1 MKKIQKNNNFN
12 QGEKNMN
19 ELLEMIKR
27 CDASEVNEAAK
38 EPEVVY
44 DDLERVIAESR
55 DAFTA
60 SESTELLHV
69 YLLYEPVTGKTYG
82 LLDYGRY
89 PIDTAAIMFGKGVVI
104 IDVMSQHFSPV
115 DTAKIILEKAVAS
128 IKEDVSAAMESCEH
142 PILMTGTSGCGVHVG
157 YDLVEQCE
165 VTVTGYKTYK
175 DTARITRVR
184 NGVVSETELISLND
198 GEYSVIFPSD
208 EVADMCGLYL
218 PTDCHIRTAYDEWL
232 KRPGKVAEPEVLAYC
247 ENRGNEKEA
256 YTRALRIVNMDRN
269 GFIEHI
275 SDGMYIGL
283 LEKCLERYEKGVLL
297 GVPEETHK
305 YQLNDL
311 EKLLEETTLLKGRR
325 GFI

>member
-1 MKKIQKNNNFN
+1 MKKIQKNNNLN
-12 QGEKNMN
+12 QGGKNMN

-89 PIDTAAIMFGKGVVI
+89 PIDTAAVIFGKGVVI
-104 IDVMSQHFSPV
+104 IDVMSQYFSPV

-142 PILMTGTSGCGVHVG
+142 PILMTGISGCGIHVG
-157 YDLVEQCE
+157 YELVEQCQ
-165 VTVTGYKTYK
+165 VTITGYKTYK

-218 PTDCHIRTAYDEWL
+218 PTDCHIRTAYDEWV
-232 KRPGKVAEPEVLAYC
+232 KRPVKAAEPEVLAYC

-283 LEKCLERYEKGVLL
+283 LETCLERYEKGVLL

-311 EKLLEETTLLKGRR
+311 EKLLEETTL
-325 GFI
+325 

>member
-12 QGEKNMN
+12 QGGKNMN

-27 CDASEVNEAAK
+27 CDALEVNEAAK

-44 DDLERVIAESR
+44 DELERVIAESR

-89 PIDTAAIMFGKGVVI
+89 PIDTAAIIFGKGVVI

-142 PILMTGTSGCGVHVG
+142 PILMTGTSGCGIHVG
-157 YDLVEQCE
+157 YDLVEQCQ
-165 VTVTGYKTYK
+165 VTITGYKTYK

-208 EVADMCGLYL
+208 EVADMCGLSL
-218 PTDCHIRTAYDEWL
+218 PTDCHIRTAYDEWV
-232 KRPGKVAEPEVLAYC
+232 KRPVKAAEPEVLAYC

-283 LEKCLERYEKGVLL
+283 LETCLERYEKGVLL

-311 EKLLEETTLLKGRR
+311 EKLLEETTL
-325 GFI
+325 

>member
-1 MKKIQKNNNFN
+1 MMKIQKNNNFN
-12 QGEKNMN
+12 QEGKNMN

-55 DAFTA
+55 DAFTT

-89 PIDTAAIMFGKGVVI
+89 PIDTAAIIFGKGVVI

-142 PILMTGTSGCGVHVG
+142 PILMTGTSGCGIHVG
-157 YDLVEQCE
+157 YDLVEQCQ
-165 VTVTGYKTYK
+165 VTITGYKTYK

-208 EVADMCGLYL
+208 EVADMCGLSL
-218 PTDCHIRTAYDEWL
+218 PTDCHIRTAYDEWV
-232 KRPGKVAEPEVLAYC
+232 KRPVKAAEPEVLAYC
-247 ENRGNEKEA
+247 ENRDNEKEA

-269 GFIEHI
+269 GFIENI

-283 LEKCLERYEKGVLL
+283 LETCLERYENGVLL

-311 EKLLEETTLLKGRR
+311 EKLLEETTL
-325 GFI
+325 

>member
-89 PIDTAAIMFGKGVVI
+89 PIDTAAIIFGKGVVI

-142 PILMTGTSGCGVHVG
+142 PILMTGTSGCGIHVG
-157 YDLVEQCE
+157 YDLVEQCQ
-165 VTVTGYKTYK
+165 VTITGYKTYK

-198 GEYSVIFPSD
+198 GEYSVIFPLD
-208 EVADMCGLYL
+208 EVADMCGLSL
-218 PTDCHIRTAYDEWL
+218 PTDCHIRTAYDEWV
-232 KRPGKVAEPEVLAYC
+232 KRPVKAAEPEVLAYC

-256 YTRALRIVNMDRN
+256 YTRALRIVNMDHN

-283 LEKCLERYEKGVLL
+283 LETCLERYEKGVLL

-311 EKLLEETTLLKGRR
+311 EKLLEETTL
-325 GFI
+325 

>member
-12 QGEKNMN
+12 QGGKNMN

-38 EPEVVY
+38 EPEVVC
-44 DDLERVIAESR
+44 DNLERVIAESR

-60 SESTELLHV
+60 LESTELLHV
-69 YLLYEPVTGKTYG
+69 YLLYEPVTGKIYG

-89 PIDTAAIMFGKGVVI
+89 PIDTAAIMFGKGIVI

-157 YDLVEQCE
+157 YDLVEQCQ

-218 PTDCHIRTAYDEWL
+218 PTDCHIRTAYDEWV
-232 KRPGKVAEPEVLAYC
+232 KRPVKAAEPEVLAYC

-283 LEKCLERYEKGVLL
+283 LETCLERYEKGVLL

-311 EKLLEETTLLKGRR
+311 EKLLEETTL
-325 GFI
+325 

>member
-12 QGEKNMN
+12 QGGKNMN

-38 EPEVVY
+38 EPEVVC
-44 DDLERVIAESR
+44 DNLERVIAESR

-60 SESTELLHV
+60 LESTELLHV

-89 PIDTAAIMFGKGVVI
+89 PIDTAAIMFGKGIVI

-157 YDLVEQCE
+157 YDLVEQCQ

-218 PTDCHIRTAYDEWL
+218 PTDSHIRTAYDEWV
-232 KRPGKVAEPEVLAYC
+232 KRPVKAAEPEVLAYC

-256 YTRALRIVNMDRN
+256 YARALRIVNMDRN

-283 LEKCLERYEKGVLL
+283 LETCLERYEKGVLL

-311 EKLLEETTLLKGRR
+311 EKLLEETTL
-325 GFI
+325 

>member
-1 MKKIQKNNNFN
+1 MMKIQKNNNFN
-12 QGEKNMN
+12 QEGKNMN
-19 ELLEMIKR
+19 ELLEIIKR

-55 DAFTA
+55 DAFTT

-89 PIDTAAIMFGKGVVI
+89 PIDTAAIIFGKGVVI

-142 PILMTGTSGCGVHVG
+142 PILMTGTSGCGIHVG
-157 YDLVEQCE
+157 YDLVEQCQ
-165 VTVTGYKTYK
+165 VTITGYKTYK

-208 EVADMCGLYL
+208 EVADMCGLSL
-218 PTDCHIRTAYDEWL
+218 PTDCHIRTAYDEWV
-232 KRPGKVAEPEVLAYC
+232 KRPVKAAEPEVLAYC
-247 ENRGNEKEA
+247 ENRDNEKEG

-269 GFIEHI
+269 GFIENI

-283 LEKCLERYEKGVLL
+283 LETCLERYEKGVLL

-311 EKLLEETTLLKGRR
+311 EKLLEETTL
-325 GFI
+325 

>member
-1 MKKIQKNNNFN
+1 MKKIRKNYNFKK
-12 QGEKNMN
+12 GGKNVK
-19 ELLEMIKR
+19 ELLEMIKM
-27 CDASEVNEAAK
+27 CDAEEVGKAAK

-55 DAFTA
+55 DAFTE
-60 SESTELLHV
+60 SESTELLNI

-89 PIDTAAIMFGKGVVI
+89 PIDTAAIMFGMGVVI
-104 IDVMSQHFSPV
+104 IDVMSQHFSLD
-115 DTAKIILEKAVAS
+115 DTAKTMLKKAVAS

-142 PILMTGTSGCGVHVG
+142 PILMTGTSGCGIHVG
-157 YDLVEQCE
+157 YDLVEQCQ
-165 VTVTGYKTYK
+165 VTITGYKTYK

-184 NGVVSETELISLND
+184 NGVVFETELISLND

-218 PTDCHIRTAYDEWL
+218 PTDCHIRTACDEWV
-232 KRPGKVAEPEVLAYC
+232 KRPVKAAESEVLAYC
-247 ENRGNEKEA
+247 ENRGNEKEV
-256 YTRALRIVNMDRN
+256 YTRVLRIVNMDRN

-283 LEKCLERYEKGVLL
+283 LETCLERYEKGVLL

-311 EKLLEETTLLKGRR
+311 EKLLEETTL
-325 GFI
+325 

>member
-12 QGEKNMN
+12 QGGKNMN

-38 EPEVVY
+38 EPEVVC
-44 DDLERVIAESR
+44 DNLERVIAESR

-60 SESTELLHV
+60 LESTELLHV

-89 PIDTAAIMFGKGVVI
+89 PIDTAAIMFGKGIVI

-157 YDLVEQCE
+157 YDLVEQCQ

-218 PTDCHIRTAYDEWL
+218 PTDCHIRTAYDEWV
-232 KRPGKVAEPEVLAYC
+232 KRPVKAAEPEVLAYC

-275 SDGMYIGL
+275 SGGMYIGL
-283 LEKCLERYEKGVLL
+283 LETCLERYEKGVLL

-311 EKLLEETTLLKGRR
+311 EKLLEETTL
-325 GFI
+325 

>member
-12 QGEKNMN
+12 QGGKNMN

-38 EPEVVY
+38 EPEVVC
-44 DDLERVIAESR
+44 DNLERVIAESR

-60 SESTELLHV
+60 LESTELLHV
-69 YLLYEPVTGKTYG
+69 YLLYESVTGKTYG

-89 PIDTAAIMFGKGVVI
+89 PIDTAAIMFGKGIVI

-157 YDLVEQCE
+157 YDLVEQCQ

-218 PTDCHIRTAYDEWL
+218 PTDCHIRTAYDEWV
-232 KRPGKVAEPEVLAYC
+232 KRPVKAAEPEVLAYC

-283 LEKCLERYEKGVLL
+283 LETCLERYEKGVLL

-311 EKLLEETTLLKGRR
+311 EKLLEETTL
-325 GFI
+325 

>member
-1 MKKIQKNNNFN
+1 MDKMRNNCILKEEKII
-12 QGEKNMN
+12 MN

-27 CDASEVNEAAK
+27 CDIAEVNKSAK

-44 DDLERVIAESR
+44 DDLEMVIAESR

-60 SESTELLHV
+60 SESTELLHI
-69 YLLYEPVTGKTYG
+69 YLLYEPVTGKIYG

-89 PIDTAAIMFGKGVVI
+89 PIDTAAIMFGMGVVI

-142 PILMTGTSGCGVHVG
+142 PILMTGTSGCGIHVG
-157 YDLVEQCE
+157 YDLVEQCQ

-184 NGVVSETELISLND
+184 NGVVSETELISLNE
-198 GEYSVIFPSD
+198 GKYSVIFPSD
-208 EVADMCGLYL
+208 EVADMCGLSL

-247 ENRGNEKEA
+247 ENRGDEKEV

-311 EKLLEETTLLKGRR
+311 EKLLEETTL
-325 GFI
+325 

>member
-1 MKKIQKNNNFN
+1 M
-12 QGEKNMN
+12 
-19 ELLEMIKR
+19 
-27 CDASEVNEAAK
+27 
-38 EPEVVY
+38 
-44 DDLERVIAESR
+44 
-55 DAFTA
+55 
-60 SESTELLHV
+60 
-69 YLLYEPVTGKTYG
+69 TGKTYG

-104 IDVMSQHFSPV
+104 IDVMSQYFSPV

-142 PILMTGTSGCGVHVG
+142 PILMTGISGCGVHVG
-157 YDLVEQCE
+157 YDLVEQCQ

-184 NGVVSETELISLND
+184 NGVVSETELISLNE
-198 GEYSVIFPSD
+198 GKYSVIFPSD
-208 EVADMCGLYL
+208 EVADMCGLSL

-283 LEKCLERYEKGVLL
+283 LETCLERYEKGVLL

-311 EKLLEETTLLKGRR
+311 EKLLEETTL
-325 GFI
+325 

>member
-12 QGEKNMN
+12 QGGKNMN

-38 EPEVVY
+38 EPEVVC
-44 DDLERVIAESR
+44 DNLERVIAESR

-60 SESTELLHV
+60 LESTELLHV

-115 DTAKIILEKAVAS
+115 DTAKIILVKAVAS
-128 IKEDVSAAMESCEH
+128 IKEDVNAAMESCEH

-157 YDLVEQCE
+157 YDLVEQCQ

-208 EVADMCGLYL
+208 EVADMCGLSL
-218 PTDCHIRTAYDEWL
+218 PTDCHIRTAYDEWV
-232 KRPGKVAEPEVLAYC
+232 KRPVKAAEPEVLAYC

-269 GFIEHI
+269 GFIENI

-283 LEKCLERYEKGVLL
+283 LETCLERYEKGVLL

-311 EKLLEETTLLKGRR
+311 EKLLEETTL
-325 GFI
+325 

>member
-12 QGEKNMN
+12 QGGKNMN

-38 EPEVVY
+38 EPEVVC
-44 DDLERVIAESR
+44 DNLERVIAESR

-60 SESTELLHV
+60 LESTELLHV

-89 PIDTAAIMFGKGVVI
+89 PIDTAAIMFGKGIVI

-157 YDLVEQCE
+157 YDLVEQCQ

-218 PTDCHIRTAYDEWL
+218 PTDCHIRTAYDEWV
-232 KRPGKVAEPEVLAYC
+232 KRPVKAAEPEVLAYC

-283 LEKCLERYEKGVLL
+283 LETCLERYEKGVLL

-311 EKLLEETTLLKGRR
+311 EKLLEETTL
-325 GFI
+325 

>member
-1 MKKIQKNNNFN
+1 
-12 QGEKNMN
+12 
-19 ELLEMIKR
+19 
-27 CDASEVNEAAK
+27 
-38 EPEVVY
+38 
-44 DDLERVIAESR
+44 
-55 DAFTA
+55 
-60 SESTELLHV
+60 
-69 YLLYEPVTGKTYG
+69 
-82 LLDYGRY
+82 
-89 PIDTAAIMFGKGVVI
+89 
-104 IDVMSQHFSPV
+104 
-115 DTAKIILEKAVAS
+115 
-128 IKEDVSAAMESCEH
+128 MESCEH

-157 YDLVEQCE
+157 YDLVEQCQ

-198 GEYSVIFPSD
+198 EKYSIIFPSD
-208 EVADMCGLYL
+208 EVADMCGLSL
-218 PTDCHIRTAYDEWL
+218 PMDCHIRTAFDEWV
-232 KRPGKVAEPEVLAYC
+232 KRPVKVAEPEVLAYC
-247 ENRGNEKEA
+247 ENRDNEKEA

-311 EKLLEETTLLKGRR
+311 EKLLEETTL
-325 GFI
+325 

>member
-1 MKKIQKNNNFN
+1 MMKIQKNNNFN
-12 QGEKNMN
+12 QEGKNMN

-55 DAFTA
+55 DAFTT

-89 PIDTAAIMFGKGVVI
+89 PIDTAAIIFGKGVVI

-142 PILMTGTSGCGVHVG
+142 PILMTGTSGCGIHVG
-157 YDLVEQCE
+157 YDLVEQCQ
-165 VTVTGYKTYK
+165 VTITGYKTYK

-208 EVADMCGLYL
+208 EVADMCGLSL
-218 PTDCHIRTAYDEWL
+218 PTDCHIRTAYDEWV
-232 KRPGKVAEPEVLAYC
+232 KRPVKAAEPEVLAYC
-247 ENRGNEKEA
+247 ENRDNEKEA

-269 GFIEHI
+269 GFIENI

-283 LEKCLERYEKGVLL
+283 LETCLERYEKGVLL

-311 EKLLEETTLLKGRR
+311 EKLLEETTL
-325 GFI
+325 

>member
-175 DTARITRVR
+175 ETARITRVR

-218 PTDCHIRTAYDEWL
+218 PTDCHIRTAYDEWV
-232 KRPGKVAEPEVLAYC
+232 KRPVKAAEPEVLAYC

-283 LEKCLERYEKGVLL
+283 LETCLERYEKGVLL

-311 EKLLEETTLLKGRR
+311 EKLLEETTL
-325 GFI
+325 

>member
-12 QGEKNMN
+12 QGGKNMN

-27 CDASEVNEAAK
+27 CDASEVNEEAK
-38 EPEVVY
+38 EPEVVC
-44 DDLERVIAESR
+44 DNLERVIAESR

-60 SESTELLHV
+60 LESTELLHV

-89 PIDTAAIMFGKGVVI
+89 PIDTAAIMFGKGIVI

-157 YDLVEQCE
+157 YDLVEQCQ

-218 PTDCHIRTAYDEWL
+218 PTDCHIRTAYDEWV
-232 KRPGKVAEPEVLAYC
+232 KRPVKAAEPEVLAYC

-283 LEKCLERYEKGVLL
+283 LETCLERYEKGVLL

-311 EKLLEETTLLKGRR
+311 EKLLEETTL
-325 GFI
+325 

>member
-12 QGEKNMN
+12 QGGKNIN

-44 DDLERVIAESR
+44 DELERVIAESR

-60 SESTELLHV
+60 SEPTELLHV

-89 PIDTAAIMFGKGVVI
+89 PIDTAAIMFGKGIVI

-157 YDLVEQCE
+157 YDLVEQCQ

-218 PTDCHIRTAYDEWL
+218 PTDCHIRTAYDEWV
-232 KRPGKVAEPEVLAYC
+232 KRPVKAAEPEVLAYC

-283 LEKCLERYEKGVLL
+283 LETCLERYEKGVLL

-311 EKLLEETTLLKGRR
+311 EKLLEETTL
-325 GFI
+325 

>member
-12 QGEKNMN
+12 QGGKNMN

-55 DAFTA
+55 DAFTE
-60 SESTELLHV
+60 SESTELLNI

-89 PIDTAAIMFGKGVVI
+89 PIDTAAIMFGMGVVI
-104 IDVMSQHFSPV
+104 IDVMSQHFSLD
-115 DTAKIILEKAVAS
+115 DTAKTMLKKAVAS

-142 PILMTGTSGCGVHVG
+142 PILMTGTSGCGIHVG
-157 YDLVEQCE
+157 YDLVEQCQ
-165 VTVTGYKTYK
+165 VTITGYKTYK

-208 EVADMCGLYL
+208 EVADMCGLSL
-218 PTDCHIRTAYDEWL
+218 PTDCHIRTAYDEWV
-232 KRPGKVAEPEVLAYC
+232 KRPVKAAEPEVLAYC
-247 ENRGNEKEA
+247 GNRDNEKEA

-269 GFIEHI
+269 GFIENI

-283 LEKCLERYEKGVLL
+283 LETCLERYEKGVLL

-311 EKLLEETTLLKGRR
+311 EKLLEETTL
-325 GFI
+325 

>member
-12 QGEKNMN
+12 QGGKNMN

-38 EPEVVY
+38 EPEVVC
-44 DDLERVIAESR
+44 DNLERVIAESR

-60 SESTELLHV
+60 LESTELLHV

-89 PIDTAAIMFGKGVVI
+89 PIDTAAIMFGKGIVI

-157 YDLVEQCE
+157 YDLVEQCQ

-218 PTDCHIRTAYDEWL
+218 PTDCHIRTAYDEWV
-232 KRPGKVAEPEVLAYC
+232 KRPVKAAESEVLAYC
-247 ENRGNEKEA
+247 ENRGNEKEV
-256 YTRALRIVNMDRN
+256 YTRVLRIVNMDRN

-311 EKLLEETTLLKGRR
+311 EKLLEETTL
-325 GFI
+325 

>member
-1 MKKIQKNNNFN
+1 MKKIQKNNNLN
-12 QGEKNMN
+12 QGGKNMN

-89 PIDTAAIMFGKGVVI
+89 PIDTAAVIFGKGVVI
-104 IDVMSQHFSPV
+104 IDVMSQYFSPV

-142 PILMTGTSGCGVHVG
+142 PILMTGISGCGIHVG
-157 YDLVEQCE
+157 YDLVEQCQ
-165 VTVTGYKTYK
+165 VTITGYKTYK

-218 PTDCHIRTAYDEWL
+218 PTDCHIRTAYDEWV
-232 KRPGKVAEPEVLAYC
+232 KRPVKAAEPEVLAYC

-283 LEKCLERYEKGVLL
+283 LETCLERYEKGVLL

-311 EKLLEETTLLKGRR
+311 EKLLEETTL
-325 GFI
+325 